1 MNVDRGQPDQAA
13 PADLAPCTATASG
26 LLDTERTFSLL
37 YMRSASRSEDL
48 TRKAAIREVALDL
61 FAEHGHRSVTVRQ
74 IAAAA
79 GVSPALLNHH
89 FGSKDALVNAVN
101 EYVAAT
107 FDQMLTDA
115 TASDVTPPTSTSEA
129 GSIAELFAAAL
140 PPDSPVPAY
149 VRRLLVDKD
158 PTAGALVARWFATT
172 ADVIAGMVRDGRA
185 RPSSD
190 PRVRAAFLV
199 INDLAMIV
207 LRDVVAD
214 LIDDDPLSAEGIRR
228 WLHEALDIYSNGIF
242 IPPPQ
247 DTT

>member
-1 MNVDRGQPDQAA
+1 
-13 PADLAPCTATASG
+13 
-26 LLDTERTFSLL
+26 
-37 YMRSASRSEDL
+37 MRSASRSEDL

-89 FGSKDALVNAVN
+89 FGSKDGLVDAVN
-101 EYVAAT
+101 EFVAAT

-115 TASDVTPPTSTSEA
+115 SVRKVDPLSSTSEA
-129 GSIAELFAAAL
+129 GSIAELFATVL
-140 PPDSPVPAY
+140 RPDSPVPAY
-149 VRRLLVDKD
+149 LRRLLAEQD
-158 PTAGALVARWFATT
+158 PAAGALVASLFATT
-172 ADVIAGMVRDGRA
+172 SDVIAGMVTDGRA
-185 RPSSD
+185 RPSAD
-190 PRVRAAFLV
+190 PSVRAAFLV
-199 INDLAMIV
+199 INDLAMIM